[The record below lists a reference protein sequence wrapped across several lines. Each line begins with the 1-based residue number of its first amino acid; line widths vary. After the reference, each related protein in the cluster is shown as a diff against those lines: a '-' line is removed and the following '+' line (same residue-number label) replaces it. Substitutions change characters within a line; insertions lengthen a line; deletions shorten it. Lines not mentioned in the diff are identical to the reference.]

1 MAAMYISLSLLFFL
15 QHFQTEWSCF
25 FFPQPKWSVEYSE
38 FFKGIL
44 NNCTSTYTSQVSILF
59 CYKHLI
65 LLNTL
70 HVSLLALVCLIL
82 MHACILSSSIRS
94 DFIQGP
100 MTGTLVISLKTW
112 GCRYRSMLCY
122 WLFACKIRV
131 CAFALQVVMKV
142 RNAVGILESGPTNW
156 SVHVQILQIL
166 WLLNMP
172 AQGWKATYD
181 QDAQSWLSSSQCH
194 NQCGTR

>member
-1 MAAMYISLSLLFFL
+1 LFK
-15 QHFQTEWSCF
+15 S
-25 FFPQPKWSVEYSE
+25 
-38 FFKGIL
+38 IL

-112 GCRYRSMLCY
+112 GCRYRSILCY